1 MVSTIKRRMGLVVVL
16 ALSVI
21 GFSSISGSALAQMTG
36 PADTTMVFE
45 PVQPLIQTPQDE
57 ARLYPNSWGFDASFS
72 DYGFG
77 GGLYLN
83 HRYSTDFTA
92 GISADLGTA
101 KGAREFG
108 DEETKVNRIF
118 VIPVMLNGQYRLFS
132 QSLTENL
139 RPYLTAGAGPVVV
152 MTTPFSQEYFSAFG
166 SAQAKVVPGGFIGA
180 GANFGVDKKTNFGA
194 SIRYFIIP
202 YPGAVQSTSTQSLT
216 DLSGLF
222 LTVNYGFKF

>member
-1 MVSTIKRRMGLVVVL
+1 MVSRIKRSLSVIATL

-21 GFSSISGSALAQMTG
+21 IISSAPSAFAQATA
-36 PADTTMVFE
+36 PASDSTMVFE
-45 PVQPLIQTPQDE
+45 PVQPLIQTEEQQ
-57 ARLYPNSWGFDASFS
+57 LQMYPNTWGFDASFS

-77 GGLYLN
+77 GGLYYN

-92 GISADLGTA
+92 GVSVDLGTA
-101 KGAREFG
+101 KGARELG
-108 DEETKVNRIF
+108 DEQSKINRIF

-139 RPYLTAGAGPVVV
+139 RPYVTAGAGPVIV

-166 SAQAKVVPGGFIGA
+166 SAQAKAVPGGFVGA
-180 GANFGVDKKTNFGA
+180 GANFGVDRKTSFGA

-202 YPGAVQSTSTQSLT
+202 YPGSVQSTSTQSLT

-222 LTVNYGFKF
+222 LTVSYGFKF